1 MNVTAAARRSH
12 RGWKCLNVE
21 KDEESRS
28 ILCSDNGGGAQVET
42 GWPHQK
48 LIKILLLLLSSS
60 ILLPGQIE
68 KKENKVADDDRRRS
82 CRPDIEGRA
91 IQISSAFFTS

>member
-48 LIKILLLLLSSS
+48 LIKILLLLLLSSS

-68 KKENKVADDDRRRS
+68 KKENLFD
-82 CRPDIEGRA
+82 
-91 IQISSAFFTS
+91 